1 MVSLV
6 LENLERGGACAGS
19 GRILERGS
27 RMKSILVP
35 VEDHDRM
42 DSVLGLAVLFARSFA
57 ATIEG
62 VPLGPDIAEMVA
74 ADFSM
79 SGVIFDD
86 RTRRAFLRDAGVTFE
101 GFMERAGVPRR
112 DPAGGS
118 SFGWSGDVLV
128 PPSAIG
134 ELGRVF
140 DVTVVGRPG
149 SASHEPRRATL
160 ESALFDSGRPILIA
174 PPNVPSTCAE
184 TVAIAWN
191 GSSETARTLAF
202 ALPLL
207 ARARDVAIL
216 AVPGLRLPGPAEA
229 DVARNLRRHDVPA
242 RVIHVDEAGRSPAR
256 AFLDAA
262 ASLGADLIVKGG
274 YTQSR
279 LRQIFFGSV
288 TADILAQADLP
299 VFMAH

>member
-1 MVSLV
+1 
-6 LENLERGGACAGS
+6 
-19 GRILERGS
+19 
-27 RMKSILVP
+27 MKSILVP

-42 DSVLGLAVLFARSFA
+42 DGVLGLAVLFARTFD

-86 RTRRAFLRDAGVTFE
+86 RTRRAFLRDAGTTFE
-101 GFMERAGVPRR
+101 GFMRQAGVPRR
-112 DPAGGS
+112 DAVADGP
-118 SFGWSGDVLV
+118 SFGWSGDTLV

-134 ELGRVF
+134 EFGRVF
-140 DVTVVGRPG
+140 DAIVVGRPG
-149 SASHEPRRATL
+149 SASHEPRRTTL
-160 ESALFDSGRPILIA
+160 ESALFDSGRPILVSPPRA
-174 PPNVPSTCAE
+174 PTTCAS
-184 TVAIAWN
+184 TIAIAWN

-207 ARARDVAIL
+207 TRARDVAIL
-216 AVPGLRLPGPAEA
+216 AVQGLRLPGPAEA
-229 DVARNLRRHDVPA
+229 DVVRNLRRHGVPA
-242 RVIHVDEAGRSPAR
+242 RVIQVAETGRSPAR
-256 AFLDAA
+256 TFLDAA
-262 ASLGADLIVKGG
+262 ANLGADLIVKGG

-279 LRQIFFGSV
+279 LRQMFFGSV
-288 TADILAQADLP
+288 TADILAEADLP